1 MKGRFFAFIN
11 KHPIWVIAISIT
23 FAFIATT
30 GAQHLVFKSDYRVF
44 FGENNPELMAFE
56 SMQNTYNKIDNVSFV
71 IAPKNNK
78 VFTVKHLE
86 SLKKLTKESW
96 QVPHSTR
103 VDSLTNFQYTYAE
116 EDDMIVE
123 NLVQNTNNLTASA
136 LAKIKKIALNEPLL
150 LNKIVSPAGHV
161 SIVNVTVQLP
171 GIDPTLEVAA
181 ITTSVRAIKNAYV
194 AQNPD
199 VDVYLSGM
207 VMMNSA

>member
-123 NLVQNTNNLTASA
+123 NLVQKTNNLTESE

-150 LNKIVSPAGHV
+150 LDRIVSPTGHV

-171 GIDPTLEVAA
+171 GIDPTVEVAA
-181 ITTSVRAIKNAYV
+181 ITTSVRAIKDA
-194 AQNPD
+194 
-199 VDVYLSGM
+199 
-207 VMMNSA
+207 